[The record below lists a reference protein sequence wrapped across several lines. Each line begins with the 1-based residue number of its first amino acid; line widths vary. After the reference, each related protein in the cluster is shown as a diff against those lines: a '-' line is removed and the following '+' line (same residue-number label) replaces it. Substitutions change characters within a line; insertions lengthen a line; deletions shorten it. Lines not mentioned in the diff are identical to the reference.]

1 MKKILSTLL
10 LMLMVAVAA
19 TAQTRTVKGVLVDRD
34 TKEALPYMTVQLL
47 KSDSTFVGGMT
58 TKEDGSFSL
67 QAPADGKYLVRLTG
81 VGYPKTVKALE
92 VAGGSDVDMGRI
104 VMNGETVMLKGAVV
118 TAQALKV
125 TMKEDT
131 FVYNSSAYRT
141 PEGST
146 IEELVK
152 RLPGAQI
159 DDDGKI
165 TINGKEVKK
174 IMVDGKE
181 FFTDDTKTALK
192 NLPTSIVQTVKAYD
206 EKSDL
211 TKVTGID
218 DGNETT
224 VLDFGLK
231 QGMNKGMF
239 SNIDLGI
246 GSHDRYSEKM
256 MGAYF
261 KGNWR
266 VMAFGNFNNVNDMGF
281 GGRGGMFGRNRM
293 GLNAAKMSGLNIN
306 YEEKNKLKVNGSV
319 RWNHSD
325 NDTRSTTSTEN
336 YISSVGA
343 FSNSLSQAY
352 TRENRWNARF
362 RIEWTPDTLTNI
374 LFRPRARWTKN
385 DGLTTSESASYSE
398 DPYGHTED
406 PLSSQGIALLNEDS
420 LMVNLRKQM
429 SMSYSETK
437 MIGGMLQVNRKLG
450 STGRN
455 ITLRQEASYTDN
467 KNTALSTNNVHLFQV
482 LNALGQDSTY
492 QTNRYNLTPTKNFDY
507 SVELT
512 YSEPLWK
519 ATFLQ
524 FIYGFEYGY
533 NKSDRSTYD
542 FSNLGEDRFAG
553 ITPRYRSWDN
563 YLNMLPSSMET
574 YYDQSLSRFAQYKT
588 FSHDLELMFRM
599 VKPKYNFNVG
609 VMVKPQMTK
618 FMQDY
623 QGVKVDTVRHVTNFS
638 PTLDFRYRFS
648 KESNLRINYRGTT
661 TQPSMTDLLDITDDS
676 DPLNI
681 TKGNP
686 GLKPAFTQS
695 LRFFFNNN
703 NVNHYQQVWVSWLN
717 FNTTRNSISN
727 MVTYNEQTGG
737 RTSQPQNI
745 NGQWNLYGGLMFN
758 TALDSTGY
766 WNINTNTMLG
776 YQNYVG
782 YVNLNRSAT
791 AQKNNTRDFTIS
803 ERLAGSYRNN
813 WMEVELDGSLNY
825 RHSRNDLQSTNN
837 SDIWQFAY
845 GVNLTLQAP
854 WGTTLVTDLHENS
867 RRGYTDASL
876 NTNELIWNLQL
887 SQGFLKGKPLTLSLQ
902 FYDIL
907 NKQSNLSRAITA
919 MQRSDTE
926 YNAINSYLMFHAVY
940 RLNIF
945 GGKQAR
951 DQMAPPGHPDF
962 RHPGMRGP
970 GGMPPGRRPGGHFG
984 GFGGTM

>member
-1 MKKILSTLL
+1 MKKLLSTLL
-10 LMLMVAVAA
+10 LALMTLVTA
-19 TAQTRTVKGVLVDRD
+19 TAQNRTVKGVLVDRD
-34 TKEALPYMTVQLL
+34 TKELLPYMTVQLL
-47 KSDSTFVGGMT
+47 KPDSTFIGGMT
-58 TKEDGSFSL
+58 TKEDGTFSV
-67 QAPADGKYLVRLTG
+67 QAPSNGKYLIRFTG
-81 VGYPKTVKALE
+81 VGYNKTVKQVE
-92 VAGGSDVDMGRI
+92 ITGNQDIDMGKI

-118 TAQALKV
+118 TGQALKV

-174 IMVDGKE
+174 ILVEGKE
-181 FFTDDTKTALK
+181 FFTDDTNTALK

-218 DGNETT
+218 DGNEST

-231 QGMNKGMF
+231 KGMNKGMF
-239 SNIDLGI
+239 SNLDFGI
-246 GSHDRYSEKM
+246 GTHDRYAEKLM
-256 MGAYF
+256 AAYF

-281 GGRGGMFGRNRM
+281 GGRGGMFGRNRT
-293 GLNAAKMSGLNIN
+293 GLNASKMTGINLN
-306 YEEKNKLKVNGSV
+306 YEEKGKLKINGSV
-319 RWNHSD
+319 RWNHRD
-325 NDTRSTTSTEN
+325 NDTRSNTSTEN

-343 FSNSLSQAY
+343 FSNSLSQSY

-362 RIEWTPDTLTNI
+362 RIEWNPDTLTNI
-374 LFRPRARWTKN
+374 LFRPRVRWTKT
-385 DGLTTSESASYSE
+385 DGLTTSQSASYNE
-398 DPYGHTED
+398 DPYNYTD
-406 PLSSQGIALLNEDS
+406 YPLSEEGLQLLDEDS

-437 MIGGMLQVNRKLG
+437 MIGGRLQINRKLS

-455 ITLRQEASYTDN
+455 ITLLSEASYTDT

-492 QTNRYNLTPTKNFDY
+492 QTNRYNLTPTKNFDI
-507 SVELT
+507 SAELT

-524 FIYGFEYGY
+524 FIYGFDYSY

-542 FSNLGEDRFAG
+542 FSNLGEDFFSS
-553 ITPRYRSWDN
+553 IDPKYRTWDN
-563 YLNMLPSSMET
+563 YLNLLPNSLES
-574 YYDQSLSRFAQYKT
+574 YYDQSLSRFAQYRT
-588 FSHDLELMFRM
+588 YSHDLELMFRM
-599 VKPKYNFNVG
+599 VRAKYNFNVG
-609 VMVKPQMTK
+609 IMVNPQMTK
-618 FMQDY
+618 FVQDY
-623 QGVKVDTVRHVTNFS
+623 QGVKVDTVRHVTNFT

-676 DPLNI
+676 DPLNV

-686 GLKPAFTQS
+686 GLKPSFTQT
-695 LRFFFNNN
+695 LRFFYNNN
-703 NVNHYQQVWVSWLN
+703 NVTHYQQVWASWLN
-717 FNTTRNSISN
+717 FSTTRNSISN
-727 MVTYNEQTGG
+727 MVTYDEQTGG
-737 RTSQPQNI
+737 RTTQPQNI
-745 NGQWNLYGGLMFN
+745 NGQWSLNGGLMFN
-758 TALDSTGY
+758 TALDSAGY
-766 WNINTNTMLG
+766 WNVNTNTMLG

-782 YVNLNRSAT
+782 YVNLDQSAT
-791 AQKNNTRDFTIS
+791 AQKNNTRDFTVS
-803 ERLAGSYRNN
+803 ERLAGSYRND
-813 WMEVELDGSLNY
+813 WLEVELDGSLNY
-825 RHSRNDLQSTNN
+825 RHSRNDLQSTSN
-837 SDIWQFAY
+837 SDVWQFAY
-845 GVNLTLQAP
+845 GINLNLQAP

-867 RRGYTDASL
+867 RRGYSDASL
-876 NTNELIWNLQL
+876 NTNELIWNVQL
-887 SQGFLKGKPLTLSLQ
+887 SQSFLKGKPLTLSLQ

-907 NKQSNLSRAITA
+907 NEQSNFSRAITA

-926 YNAINSYLMFHAVY
+926 YNAINSYVMFHAIY

-945 GGKQAR
+945 GGKEAR
-951 DQMAPPGHPDF
+951 EQMQPPHRPDF
-962 RHPGMRGP
+962 NRRDMRGP
-970 GGMPPGRRPGGHFG
+970 GGMPPGGRRGGHFG
-984 GFGGTM
+984 GFGSPM

>member
-385 DGLTTSESASYSE
+385 DGLTTSEGASYSD

-467 KNTALSTNNVHLFQV
+467 KNTALSTNNVHL
-482 LNALGQDSTY
+482 
-492 QTNRYNLTPTKNFDY
+492 
-507 SVELT
+507 
-512 YSEPLWK
+512 
-519 ATFLQ
+519 
-524 FIYGFEYGY
+524 
-533 NKSDRSTYD
+533 
-542 FSNLGEDRFAG
+542 
-553 ITPRYRSWDN
+553 
-563 YLNMLPSSMET
+563 
-574 YYDQSLSRFAQYKT
+574 
-588 FSHDLELMFRM
+588 
-599 VKPKYNFNVG
+599 
-609 VMVKPQMTK
+609 
-618 FMQDY
+618 
-623 QGVKVDTVRHVTNFS
+623 
-638 PTLDFRYRFS
+638 
-648 KESNLRINYRGTT
+648 
-661 TQPSMTDLLDITDDS
+661 
-676 DPLNI
+676 
-681 TKGNP
+681 
-686 GLKPAFTQS
+686 
-695 LRFFFNNN
+695 
-703 NVNHYQQVWVSWLN
+703 
-717 FNTTRNSISN
+717 
-727 MVTYNEQTGG
+727 
-737 RTSQPQNI
+737 
-745 NGQWNLYGGLMFN
+745 
-758 TALDSTGY
+758 
-766 WNINTNTMLG
+766 
-776 YQNYVG
+776 
-782 YVNLNRSAT
+782 
-791 AQKNNTRDFTIS
+791 
-803 ERLAGSYRNN
+803 
-813 WMEVELDGSLNY
+813 
-825 RHSRNDLQSTNN
+825 
-837 SDIWQFAY
+837 
-845 GVNLTLQAP
+845 
-854 WGTTLVTDLHENS
+854 
-867 RRGYTDASL
+867 
-876 NTNELIWNLQL
+876 
-887 SQGFLKGKPLTLSLQ
+887 
-902 FYDIL
+902 
-907 NKQSNLSRAITA
+907 
-919 MQRSDTE
+919 
-926 YNAINSYLMFHAVY
+926 
-940 RLNIF
+940 
-945 GGKQAR
+945 
-951 DQMAPPGHPDF
+951 
-962 RHPGMRGP
+962 
-970 GGMPPGRRPGGHFG
+970 
-984 GFGGTM
+984 